1 MHSDL
6 FYLVAQVSNKLANL
20 ADQSVSHAVNNM
32 LHASGSELM
41 KSPCVAV
48 SASIA
53 CTLHYDNNFQS
64 VALMTIECVQR
75 DVEVF
80 DPRANRWQ
88 PIAQMNDT
96 RAYFAGVACQGS
108 LYAIG
113 GLSPERGTPNY
124 NHTSEKYDPSHDS
137 WRVMQPAANALSARA
152 FMSACVV

>member
-1 MHSDL
+1 
-6 FYLVAQVSNKLANL
+6 
-20 ADQSVSHAVNNM
+20 M
-32 LHASGSELM
+32 LHDD
-41 KSPCVAV
+41 K
-48 SASIA
+48 
-53 CTLHYDNNFQS
+53 NFLS
-64 VALMTIECVQR
+64 VALTTFECVQR

-88 PIAQMNDT
+88 AIAQMNDT

-124 NHTSEKYDPSHDS
+124 NHTLEKYDPMHDS
-137 WRVMQPAANALSARA
+137 WQVMQPAANALSARA